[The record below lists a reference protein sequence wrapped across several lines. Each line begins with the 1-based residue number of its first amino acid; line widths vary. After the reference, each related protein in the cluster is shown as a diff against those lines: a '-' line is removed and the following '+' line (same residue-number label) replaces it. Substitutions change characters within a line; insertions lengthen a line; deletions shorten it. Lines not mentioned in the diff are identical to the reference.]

1 MRNPQCLPYQDASS
15 RTIWKK
21 KLVHF
26 DIYAE
31 ITPYYNEPSG
41 WKGSVTYGL
50 GADISLPHCLATGI
64 WTLAPKAITG
74 PKSRG
79 TSLGTT
85 LWHHVQRYCTNFPLF
100 MQIIWSAYSFLR
112 RGEFIR
118 RLGLSF
124 RAENLA
130 SLSCTSHYEVVF
142 YFTSLHPR
150 SNWRN
155 DGLFMQKCS

>member
-50 GADISLPHCLATGI
+50 GADISLPPCLATGI
-64 WTLAPKAITG
+64 WTLAH
-74 PKSRG
+74 PKSD
-79 TSLGTT
+79 L
-85 LWHHVQRYCTNFPLF
+85 
-100 MQIIWSAYSFLR
+100 
-112 RGEFIR
+112 
-118 RLGLSF
+118 
-124 RAENLA
+124 RAEISGSIVWYDALAPRPEVLRSFSPFYANNVLGKFIYAQA
-130 SLSCTSHYEVVF
+130 SLLE
-142 YFTSLHPR
+142 
-150 SNWRN
+150 
-155 DGLFMQKCS
+155 